1 MDTKTYAKINEN
13 EAFATMKYVE
23 EETWKLIDHCSS
35 IISKEEREYFRKSF
49 PMNKRVPQFYGM
61 PKVHKNKLPMPFR
74 PVVSQCGSVFGVI
87 SIFADFKLQR
97 LTEHIP
103 SYILNSTSFLDDI
116 DLLGSLPSTAK
127 LFTADTVGMY
137 SNIHPAEA
145 LPKMEA
151 YLNLFGHELTN
162 LCRMKIEFIIKLTR
176 LVMLNNIFKFG
187 NTWWKQIVGT
197 AMGTS
202 CACVYATITFAYEER
217 TLIQTKYSKN
227 LGFYKRKIDDIFAVW
242 LSDPSNPTAWDSFN
256 KDLNSCSSL
265 DWNVEELA
273 DSVDFLDL
281 TLYIDPTSR
290 KIQYRTYQ
298 KPMNLFLYIPHHSA
312 HTPGL
317 LKSLA
322 YGLISTYKRQNS
334 SEDNFKLNVKKL
346 FERLLARGYEKET
359 LVTLFNEVAAKLDQK
374 SLNKPGNKTITDSIL
389 SRTDSPLFFH
399 LPYHPKGVSR
409 SFIQQSYKNICE
421 KPDELGE
428 SFRKMKT
435 ESGGTMKVPKLTVA
449 YNRAQNLRDVLTPS
463 TLEEF
468 DDCTVQNLLETI
480 QLGK

>member
-23 EETWKLIDHCSS
+23 EETWKLIDHYSS

-87 SIFADFKLQR
+87 SIFANFKLQR

-151 YLNLFGHELTN
+151 YLNLFSHKLTN

-265 DWNVEELA
+265 D
-273 DSVDFLDL
+273 
-281 TLYIDPTSR
+281 
-290 KIQYRTYQ
+290 
-298 KPMNLFLYIPHHSA
+298 
-312 HTPGL
+312 
-317 LKSLA
+317 
-322 YGLISTYKRQNS
+322 
-334 SEDNFKLNVKKL
+334 
-346 FERLLARGYEKET
+346 
-359 LVTLFNEVAAKLDQK
+359 
-374 SLNKPGNKTITDSIL
+374 
-389 SRTDSPLFFH
+389 
-399 LPYHPKGVSR
+399 
-409 SFIQQSYKNICE
+409 
-421 KPDELGE
+421 
-428 SFRKMKT
+428 
-435 ESGGTMKVPKLTVA
+435 
-449 YNRAQNLRDVLTPS
+449 
-463 TLEEF
+463 
-468 DDCTVQNLLETI
+468 
-480 QLGK
+480 